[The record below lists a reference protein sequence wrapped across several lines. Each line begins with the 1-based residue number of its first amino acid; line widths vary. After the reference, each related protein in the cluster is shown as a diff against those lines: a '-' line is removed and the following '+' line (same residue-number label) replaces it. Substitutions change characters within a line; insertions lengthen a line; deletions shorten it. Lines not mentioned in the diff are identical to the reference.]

1 MPLNSARLGI
11 CSEDAAVRALLRRAA
26 DEASCQ
32 SQSLDIDNAFRWLST
47 HDSAWLLLDCS
58 HANAN
63 ELQIELARWPSQ
75 LTERVLLLQGHEAQ
89 DTWPASLNQ
98 PSTHAL
104 PSNSQEAAQLIANL
118 LSKRAARRP
127 CRSRSLNTA
136 GTTTLRRMATWPTAA
151 DLIDVSDTNDEAY
164 ASGKHLAQFPVDLLL
179 CGETGSG
186 KDSLAKFIYE
196 QSGSTGQF
204 VPVNCAAIPEN
215 LAESELF
222 GHEAGAFTGAVR
234 AKSGKIEDADK
245 GVLYLD
251 EVDSCPLW
259 LQAKLLRA
267 LQDKGVERVGSSKFR
282 RSDFRLIASTK
293 AHLPSLVDKGLFRQ
307 DLYFRLS
314 VIEICLPPIRSQPDR
329 LQILFQRFVLE
340 ASKRFDVTPRPI
352 DSTTLS
358 WLMSHQWPGNIREL
372 KAAAARYALSV
383 GNQNEQR
390 LPEKTSLRSALD
402 ACERGLLLSTLVRTK
417 GNVTL
422 ASNELDMP
430 LNTLYYRLK
439 RLGIDQRS
447 VLDPQTRPRF
457 EDSRK

>member
-1 MPLNSARLGI
+1 MPSQSIRLGI
-11 CSEDAAVRALLRRAA
+11 CSEDASTRALLRRAA
-26 DEASCQ
+26 ADASCP
-32 SQSLDIDNAFRWLST
+32 SQSLEIENAFRWLSSN
-47 HDSAWLLLDCS
+47 DMAWLLLDCA
-58 HANAN
+58 HAHTDDIKL
-63 ELQIELARWPSQ
+63 ELDRCPSELSDRV
-75 LTERVLLLQGHEAQ
+75 VLLQ
-89 DTWPASLNQ
+89 DDHTRAAWPDSLCQ
-98 PSTHAL
+98 SSAFSL
-104 PSNSQEAAQLIANL
+104 PGDAPEAAELIEKL
-118 LSKRAARRP
+118 LSKSGKKGVAKSTGMVTSRA
-127 CRSRSLNTA
+127 NN
-136 GTTTLRRMATWPTAA
+136 A
-151 DLIDVSDTNDEAY
+151 DNFSGGVSVTDHFDTSDEAY
-164 ASGKHLAQFPVDLLL
+164 VSGKRLAQYPVDLLL

-186 KDSLAKFIYE
+186 KDSLARYIYD
-196 QSGSTGQF
+196 QSGSSGQF

-293 AHLPSLVDKGLFRQ
+293 AHLPDLVEQGLFRQ

-314 VIEICLPPIRSQPDR
+314 VIEICLPPIRSQSDR
-329 LQILFQRFVLE
+329 LQVLFERFVSEASQRFQLPQP
-340 ASKRFDVTPRPI
+340 ALDAN
-352 DSTTLS
+352 TLS

-372 KAAAARYALSV
+372 KAAATRYALSV
-383 GNQNEQR
+383 ANQSDR
-390 LPEKTSLRSALD
+390 PLSGKTSLRSALD
-402 ACERGLLLSTLVRTK
+402 ACERGLLTSTLMRTK

-422 ASNELDMP
+422 ASDELGIP

-439 RLGIDQRS
+439 RLGINQKS
-447 VLDPQTRPRF
+447 LPRF
-457 EDSRK
+457 DESRH

>member
-1 MPLNSARLGI
+1 MGMVTSRANNADSVSAGV
-11 CSEDAAVRALLRRAA
+11 SVTDH
-26 DEASCQ
+26 
-32 SQSLDIDNAFRWLST
+32 F
-47 HDSAWLLLDCS
+47 
-58 HANAN
+58 
-63 ELQIELARWPSQ
+63 
-75 LTERVLLLQGHEAQ
+75 
-89 DTWPASLNQ
+89 DTS
-98 PSTHAL
+98 
-104 PSNSQEAAQLIANL
+104 
-118 LSKRAARRP
+118 
-127 CRSRSLNTA
+127 
-136 GTTTLRRMATWPTAA
+136 
-151 DLIDVSDTNDEAY
+151 DEAY
-164 ASGKHLAQFPVDLLL
+164 VSGKRLAQYPVDLLL

-186 KDSLAKFIYE
+186 KDSLARYIYD
-196 QSGSTGQF
+196 QSGSSGQF

-293 AHLPSLVDKGLFRQ
+293 AHLPDLVEQGLFRQ

-329 LQILFQRFVLE
+329 LQVLFQRFVSE
-340 ASKRFDVTPRPI
+340 ASQRFQLPAPALDAN
-352 DSTTLS
+352 TLS
-358 WLMSHQWPGNIREL
+358 WLMSHQWPGNIREV
-372 KAAAARYALSV
+372 KAAATRYALSV
-383 GNQNEQR
+383 ANQSDRQ
-390 LPEKTSLRSALD
+390 LSGKTSLRSALD
-402 ACERGLLLSTLVRTK
+402 ACERGLLTSTLMRTK

-422 ASNELDMP
+422 ASDELGIP

-439 RLGIDQRS
+439 RLGINQKS
-447 VLDPQTRPRF
+447 LPRF
-457 EDSRK
+457 DESRH